1 MIRGVNR
8 YTIEVS
14 RTGSPYFERAICF
27 VRPEFASCDKVDLH
41 RAAKQ
46 MLGKLDGKVEVEVVA
61 ESSPSSGQQRT
72 AEQKRYLGWLPYAI
86 TGAFSA
92 AIGIILGIL
101 A

>member
-8 YTIEVS
+8 YTIEVN

-27 VRPEFASCDKVDLH
+27 VRPEFTSCDKVDLH

-46 MLGKLDGKVEVEVVA
+46 MLGRFDGDIEVEIIADHVSVPK
-61 ESSPSSGQQRT
+61 SRKNQ
-72 AEQKRYLGWLPYAI
+72 LLWLPYLV
-86 TGAFSA
+86 TGSICA
-92 AIGIILGIL
+92 AVGIIVGIL